1 MSLPLSPA
9 AMKVSPSHRIRLNV
23 NANAMPLN
31 ANDAIR
37 GSPSP
42 WKVLAMMP
50 THAAERAR
58 RLNVSA
64 LLRFAF
70 MIFGLEVLVYYTCW
84 SE

>member
-1 MSLPLSPA
+1 
-9 AMKVSPSHRIRLNV
+9 MKVSPSHRIRLKV
-23 NANAMPLN
+23 NAKAMPLN

-64 LLRFAF
+64 LLRLAL
-70 MIFGLEVLVYYTCW
+70 MVLVL
-84 SE
+84 EALA